1 MISGQFPATVQ
12 HGRVCS
18 SDDLDSEASLQ
29 MDGSWRLVMIEERS
43 QVSHGTLALGHAAQG
58 VFYGTTRTL
67 RIAAALS
74 SAVWKNT
81 SSAYAERSRQ

>member
-1 MISGQFPATVQ
+1 MLKSGCRTVEWATVQ

-43 QVSHGTLALGHAAQG
+43 QVLHGTLALGHVALG
-58 VFYGTTRTL
+58 FFYRTTGTP
-67 RIAAALS
+67 RIAAAYRPLPS
-74 SAVWKNT
+74 TPFNL
-81 SSAYAERSRQ
+81 EE

>member
-1 MISGQFPATVQ
+1 M
-12 HGRVCS
+12 CS

-29 MDGSWRLVMIEERS
+29 MDGWVMPSWRLVMIEERS

-81 SSAYAERSRQ
+81 SSAYAERSSQ